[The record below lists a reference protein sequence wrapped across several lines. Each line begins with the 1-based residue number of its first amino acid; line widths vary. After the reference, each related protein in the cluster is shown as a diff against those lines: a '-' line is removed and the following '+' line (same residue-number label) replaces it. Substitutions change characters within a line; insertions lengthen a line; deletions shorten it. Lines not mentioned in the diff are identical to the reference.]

1 MIKKNKDYDPN
12 IIKYEQL
19 KKDYESLE
27 QRFEELWLEKE
38 KLALKNARLQD
49 KIDLLYQQDD
59 LK

>member
-38 KLALKNARLQD
+38 NLALKNARLQD